1 MFNPTVL
8 SESLFNAHAPGKRLS
23 GIPASIAPT
32 TIYEAYLVQAHL
44 VSQLRQKFGDPVG
57 YKVGCTN
64 QTAREMLGV
73 ETPFYGRCFTKEIF
87 NSPAI
92 IDCSELHMVGIE
104 PEIAVRIGKDM
115 QKDTPWTAKQVI
127 DLIEEVMPAIEIVES
142 RFSTWPKMGILAAIS
157 DNGVHRKLILG
168 QSIADWDEKT
178 ISGARVKL
186 RLKEK
191 IVRLGHIK
199 NVDGGVF
206 GVTAWLAS
214 QLNQKGLTLK
224 RGDIVSTGVMANIYD
239 AVSGENL
246 IADYMDLGKINLK
259 LS

>member
-178 ISGARVKL
+178 ISGARVEL

>member
-168 QSIADWDEKT
+168 QSITSWDERT
-178 ISGARVKL
+178 ISGARVEL
-186 RLKEK
+186 CLEEK
-191 IVRLGHIK
+191 IVRWGHIK

-206 GVTAWLAS
+206 GVTAWLAT
-214 QLNQKGLTLK
+214 QLNQKGLALK
-224 RGDIVSTGVMANIYD
+224 GGDIISTGVMTDIYD
-239 AVSGENL
+239 AVSGDNL
-246 IADYMDLGKINLK
+246 IADYMDLGEVNLK

>member
-1 MFNPTVL
+1 
-8 SESLFNAHAPGKRLS
+8 
-23 GIPASIAPT
+23 
-32 TIYEAYLVQAHL
+32 
-44 VSQLRQKFGDPVG
+44 
-57 YKVGCTN
+57 
-64 QTAREMLGV
+64 
-73 ETPFYGRCFTKEIF
+73 
-87 NSPAI
+87 
-92 IDCSELHMVGIE
+92 
-104 PEIAVRIGKDM
+104 
-115 QKDTPWTAKQVI
+115 
-127 DLIEEVMPAIEIVES
+127 MPAIEIVES

-178 ISGARVKL
+178 ISGARVEL